1 MIRRPPRSTHRVTLF
16 PYTTL
21 FRSETMDETYKI
33 RLIEYARVTQKLLYS
48 VLSSEELLTENAQ
61 ICVESALLLSS
72 FALEE
77 QRERADTEIVV
88 LLIKVNDILSGLFAL
103 YEKALPSYS
112 SRDCVASAEGMLKEL
127 VLAFEAILG
136 AVQ

>member
-1 MIRRPPRSTHRVTLF
+1 MN
-16 PYTTL
+16 
-21 FRSETMDETYKI
+21 ETYKI
-33 RLIEYARVTQKLLYS
+33 RLIEYALVTQRLLYS
-48 VLSSEELLTENAQ
+48 VLSSEDIFTENAQ
-61 ICVESALLLSS
+61 ISVESALLRSS

-103 YEKALPSYS
+103 YEKALPSDS
-112 SRDCVASAEGMLKEL
+112 SRDCAVSAEGMLKEL

>member
-1 MIRRPPRSTHRVTLF
+1 
-16 PYTTL
+16 
-21 FRSETMDETYKI
+21 MDETYKI

-48 VLSSEELLTENAQ
+48 VLSSEDVFTENAQ

-77 QRERADTEIVV
+77 QREQADTEIVV

-112 SRDCVASAEGMLKEL
+112 NEDYTSNAEAMLKEL
-127 VLAFEAILG
+127 ILSFEAILG
-136 AVQ
+136 ALQ

>member
-1 MIRRPPRSTHRVTLF
+1 MN
-16 PYTTL
+16 
-21 FRSETMDETYKI
+21 ETYKI
-33 RLIEYARVTQKLLYS
+33 RLIEYARVTQKLLCS

-88 LLIKVNDILSGLFAL
+88 F
-103 YEKALPSYS
+103 
-112 SRDCVASAEGMLKEL
+112 SAVYLRCMKRLCPRTTAGT
-127 VLAFEAILG
+127 VL
-136 AVQ
+136 

>member
-1 MIRRPPRSTHRVTLF
+1 MN
-16 PYTTL
+16 
-21 FRSETMDETYKI
+21 ETYKI

-48 VLSSEELLTENAQ
+48 VLSSEDIFTENAQ

-103 YEKALPSYS
+103 YEKALPSDN
-112 SRDCVASAEGMLKEL
+112 SRDCAVSAEGILKEL

>member
-1 MIRRPPRSTHRVTLF
+1 
-16 PYTTL
+16 
-21 FRSETMDETYKI
+21 MDETYKI
-33 RLIEYARVTQKLLYS
+33 RLIEYACVTQKLLYS
-48 VLSSEELLTENAQ
+48 VLSSEDLFTENAH

-77 QRERADTEIVV
+77 QREQADTEIVV

>member
-1 MIRRPPRSTHRVTLF
+1 MELKH
-16 PYTTL
+16 
-21 FRSETMDETYKI
+21 
-33 RLIEYARVTQKLLYS
+33 LIVSYRYLKFFVEAFEQS
-48 VLSSEELLTENAQ
+48 TENAQ

-103 YEKALPSYS
+103 YEKALPSDN
-112 SRDCVASAEGMLKEL
+112 SRDCAVSAEGMLKEL

>member
-1 MIRRPPRSTHRVTLF
+1 MN
-16 PYTTL
+16 
-21 FRSETMDETYKI
+21 ETYKI
-33 RLIEYARVTQKLLYS
+33 RLIEYARVTQRLLYS
-48 VLSSEELLTENAQ
+48 VLSSEDIFTENAQ

-77 QRERADTEIVV
+77 QREQADTEIVV
-88 LLIKVNDILSGLFAL
+88 LLIEVNDILSGLFAL
-103 YEKALPSYS
+103 YEKALPSDN
-112 SRDCVASAEGMLKEL
+112 SRDCAVSAEGMLKEL

>member
-1 MIRRPPRSTHRVTLF
+1 MN
-16 PYTTL
+16 
-21 FRSETMDETYKI
+21 ETYKI
-33 RLIEYARVTQKLLYS
+33 RLIEYARVTQRLLYS
-48 VLSSEELLTENAQ
+48 VLSSEDIFTENAQ

-103 YEKALPSYS
+103 YEKALPSDN
-112 SRDCVASAEGMLKEL
+112 SRDCAVSAEGMLKEL

>member
-1 MIRRPPRSTHRVTLF
+1 MN
-16 PYTTL
+16 
-21 FRSETMDETYKI
+21 ETYKI
-33 RLIEYARVTQKLLYS
+33 RLIEYARVTQRLLYS
-48 VLSSEELLTENAQ
+48 VLSSEDIFTENAQ

>member
-1 MIRRPPRSTHRVTLF
+1 
-16 PYTTL
+16 
-21 FRSETMDETYKI
+21 MDETYKI
-33 RLIEYARVTQKLLYS
+33 RLIEFARVTQRLLYS
-48 VLSSEELLTENAQ
+48 VLSSEDIFTENAQ

-103 YEKALPSYS
+103 YEKALPSDS
-112 SRDCVASAEGMLKEL
+112 NEDCTSNAEAMMKEL
-127 VLAFEAILG
+127 ILAFEAILG

>member
-1 MIRRPPRSTHRVTLF
+1 MN
-16 PYTTL
+16 
-21 FRSETMDETYKI
+21 ETYKI
-33 RLIEYARVTQKLLYS
+33 RLIEYARVTQRLLYS

-103 YEKALPSYS
+103 YEKALPSDN
-112 SRDCVASAEGMLKEL
+112 SRDCAVSAEGILKEL

>member
-1 MIRRPPRSTHRVTLF
+1 
-16 PYTTL
+16 
-21 FRSETMDETYKI
+21 MDETYKI

-48 VLSSEELLTENAQ
+48 VLSSEDIFTENAQ

-77 QRERADTEIVV
+77 QRERADTELVV
-88 LLIKVNDILSGLFAL
+88 MLIKVNDILSGLFAL
-103 YEKALPSYS
+103 YEKALPSDN
-112 SRDCVASAEGMLKEL
+112 SRDCAVSAEGILKEL

>member
-1 MIRRPPRSTHRVTLF
+1 MN
-16 PYTTL
+16 
-21 FRSETMDETYKI
+21 ETYKI
-33 RLIEYARVTQKLLYS
+33 RLIEYARVTQRLLYS
-48 VLSSEELLTENAQ
+48 VLSSEDIFTENAQ
-61 ICVESALLLSS
+61 ISVESALLLSS

-103 YEKALPSYS
+103 YEKALPSDS
-112 SRDCVASAEGMLKEL
+112 SRDCAVSAEGMLKEL

>member
-1 MIRRPPRSTHRVTLF
+1 
-16 PYTTL
+16 
-21 FRSETMDETYKI
+21 MDETYKI

-48 VLSSEELLTENAQ
+48 VLSSEDVFTENAQ

-77 QRERADTEIVV
+77 QREQADTEIVV

-103 YEKALPSYS
+103 YEKALPAYS
-112 SRDCVASAEGMLKEL
+112 SSDCVASGE
-127 VLAFEAILG
+127 
-136 AVQ
+136 

>member
-1 MIRRPPRSTHRVTLF
+1 MN
-16 PYTTL
+16 
-21 FRSETMDETYKI
+21 ETYKI
-33 RLIEYARVTQKLLYS
+33 RLIEYARVTQRLLYS
-48 VLSSEELLTENAQ
+48 VLSSEDIFTENAQ

-77 QRERADTEIVV
+77 QRARADTEIVV

-103 YEKALPSYS
+103 YEKALPSDS
-112 SRDCVASAEGMLKEL
+112 SRDCAVSAEGMLKEL

>member
-1 MIRRPPRSTHRVTLF
+1 MN
-16 PYTTL
+16 
-21 FRSETMDETYKI
+21 ETYKI
-33 RLIEYARVTQKLLYS
+33 RLIEYARVTQRLLYS
-48 VLSSEELLTENAQ
+48 VLSSEDIFTENAQ

-103 YEKALPSYS
+103 YEKALPSDN
-112 SRDCVASAEGMLKEL
+112 SRDCAVSAEGILKEL

>member
-1 MIRRPPRSTHRVTLF
+1 
-16 PYTTL
+16 
-21 FRSETMDETYKI
+21 MDETYKI

-48 VLSSEELLTENAQ
+48 VLSSEDVFTENAQ

-77 QRERADTEIVV
+77 QREQADTEIVV

-112 SRDCVASAEGMLKEL
+112 SRDCVASGEGMLKEL

>member
-1 MIRRPPRSTHRVTLF
+1 
-16 PYTTL
+16 
-21 FRSETMDETYKI
+21 MDETYKI
-33 RLIEYARVTQKLLYS
+33 RLIEFARVTQRLLYS
-48 VLSSEELLTENAQ
+48 VLSSDELLMENAQ

-103 YEKALPSYS
+103 YEKALPSDN
-112 SRDCVASAEGMLKEL
+112 SRDCAVSAEGILKEL

>member
-1 MIRRPPRSTHRVTLF
+1 
-16 PYTTL
+16 
-21 FRSETMDETYKI
+21 MDETYKI

-48 VLSSEELLTENAQ
+48 VLSSEDVFTENAQ

-77 QRERADTEIVV
+77 QREQADTEIVV

-127 VLAFEAILG
+127 FLAFEAILG
-136 AVQ
+136 GVQ

>member
-1 MIRRPPRSTHRVTLF
+1 MN
-16 PYTTL
+16 
-21 FRSETMDETYKI
+21 ETYKI
-33 RLIEYARVTQKLLYS
+33 RLIEYARVTQRLLYS
-48 VLSSEELLTENAQ
+48 VLSSEDIFTENAQ

-103 YEKALPSYS
+103 YEKALPSDS
-112 SRDCVASAEGMLKEL
+112 SRDCAVSAEGILKEL

>member
-1 MIRRPPRSTHRVTLF
+1 
-16 PYTTL
+16 
-21 FRSETMDETYKI
+21 MDETYKI

-48 VLSSEELLTENAQ
+48 VLSSEDVFTENAQ

-77 QRERADTEIVV
+77 QREQADTEIVV

-112 SRDCVASAEGMLKEL
+112 SWDCVARAEGLL
-127 VLAFEAILG
+127 QDVVLAFEAILG

>member
-1 MIRRPPRSTHRVTLF
+1 MRALRR
-16 PYTTL
+16 
-21 FRSETMDETYKI
+21 
-33 RLIEYARVTQKLLYS
+33 YARVTQRLLYS
-48 VLSSEELLTENAQ
+48 VLSSEDIFTENAQ

-103 YEKALPSYS
+103 YEKALPSDS
-112 SRDCVASAEGMLKEL
+112 SRDCAVSAEGMLKEL

>member
-1 MIRRPPRSTHRVTLF
+1 MN
-16 PYTTL
+16 
-21 FRSETMDETYKI
+21 ETYKI
-33 RLIEYARVTQKLLYS
+33 RLIEYARVTQRLLYS
-48 VLSSEELLTENAQ
+48 VLSSEDIFTENAQ

-103 YEKALPSYS
+103 YEKALPSDR
-112 SRDCVASAEGMLKEL
+112 SRDCAVSAEGMLKEL